1 VKKLLFV
8 LLSAL
13 LVTLL
18 IGKTVTIKYWMWD
31 PTIKDKVEKAIEK
44 FESLHP
50 NIKVELTT
58 MEPKNYWPKLRT
70 MAFTKKLP
78 DVFNMSSGYLEEWV
92 KNGFLMD
99 LTSYIENDLDKDKFF
114 FNLFEAGKK
123 LSGTDKYY
131 AIPFALVVTNL
142 YFNKD
147 AFDEAGIPYPNEN
160 WTWFDFLNAAI
171 KLTKDKDGDGKIDQW
186 GFWLYGRY
194 ANIEPWIYA
203 NGGRLI
209 NRNVMRFDPNKQ
221 AIDTLKFL
229 TSLTTKYHVSPRP
242 KDMKGIKAKN
252 VFPMG
257 IAAMWVDGSW
267 NIENI
272 RRIADGK
279 FRWGIAPVP
288 QGPCGTEKVVFG
300 WPDFIVIS
308 ARTKHPKEAWEFAKF
323 MAGEGLTIDMYMA
336 GKIPSYKPLTMSKAF
351 DEEGKQPPEKG
362 KVLRELASRK
372 LMNSFTMGWG
382 EWRGYGPAESMGLN
396 GLIDAVLNGDMSFD
410 EMLQKAKENINKVL
424 ERYYK

>member
-1 VKKLLFV
+1 MRKLLV
-8 LLSAL
+8 LL
-13 LVTLL
+13 LVSVFVVLTISEKITLR
-18 IGKTVTIKYWMWD
+18 YWMWD

-44 FESLHP
+44 FEKLHP
-50 NIKVELTT
+50 NIHVELTA

-70 MAFTKKLP
+70 MAFTRKLP

-99 LTSYIENDLDKDKFF
+99 LTEYVEKDIDKDEFF
-114 FNLFEAGKK
+114 FNLFEAGKA
-123 LSGTDKYY
+123 LSGTDRYY
-131 AIPFALVVTNL
+131 AIPFALVVTVL
-142 YFNKD
+142 FYNKD
-147 AFDEAGIPYPNEN
+147 AFDEAGLEYPNEN

-209 NRNVMRFDPNKQ
+209 NRETMRFEPNEQ
-221 AIDTLKFL
+221 AIQTLRFL
-229 TSLTTKYHVSPRP
+229 TSLTTKYHVSPTP
-242 KDMKGIKAKN
+242 KEMKGIKAKN
-252 VFPMG
+252 IFPMG
-257 IAAMWVDGSW
+257 LAAMWVDGSW
-267 NIENI
+267 NIENNRKI
-272 RRIADGK
+272 IAGK

-288 QGPCGTEKVVFG
+288 KGPCGTDDVVYG
-300 WPDFIVIS
+300 WPDFIAIS
-308 ARTKHPKEAWEFAKF
+308 ATTKHPKEAWEFAKF

-336 GKIPSYKPLTMSKAF
+336 GKIPSYKPLTLSEAF
-351 DEEGKQPPEKG
+351 DEKGKQPEEKG

-372 LMNSFTMGWG
+372 LVNSFTMGWG

-396 GLIDAVLNGDMSFD
+396 GLLDAVFNGEMSFE
-410 EMLQKAKENINKVL
+410 EMLKKAKENIDRVL